1 MKVVP
6 RSEYHYSDHCS
17 VNVPFYC
24 LFHSQGSTM
33 HTHIDFY
40 EFCFVISGSY
50 TNTYQGEVT
59 SCQTGHVL
67 FFNIGETHSFLDTTE
82 SSNHYAFTIKKE
94 YFEEFC
100 RKYLENAEEIL
111 STPSASVKLSGPL
124 FAYLSHLASSIA
136 RSYSPDRQIIGRQL
150 LEVLL
155 YNCFDTTSGAVED
168 SIVSYTHDL
177 KQRFDNYQ
185 LLNISITDICNEY
198 PISQCSLISAFKE
211 LTGHTL
217 VQYRAMKRMEYAAH
231 LLAEESYPITMIA
244 EILNISSPTYF
255 SQQFK
260 QTYGVSPK
268 QYQLQHRSHK
278 YTRDKGGFL

>member
-1 MKVVP
+1 MQAMQAEKAF
-6 RSEYHYSDHCS
+6 EYYYRDHCS
-17 VNVPFYC
+17 VHVPFYC
-24 LFHSQGSTM
+24 LFHSQGSEM
-33 HTHIDFY
+33 HQHMDFF

-50 TNTYQGEVT
+50 TNQYQGEVT

-67 FFNIGETHSFLDTTE
+67 FYKVGEIHSFIEDSE
-82 SSNHYAFTIKKE
+82 NSNHYAFTIQRS

-100 RKYLENAEEIL
+100 QKHMDNAEEIL
-111 STPSASVKLSGPL
+111 ATAFTSKKLSGPH
-124 FAYLSHLASSIA
+124 FAYLSRLASSIA
-136 RSYSPDRQIIGRQL
+136 RSFSPDRQIIGRQL

-155 YNCFDTTSGAVED
+155 YNCFETTSSVIED
-168 SIVSYTHDL
+168 SVGSYIHDL
-177 KQRFDNYQ
+177 RRRFDNYQ
-185 LLNISITDICNEY
+185 LLNVSISDIYKEY

-211 LTGHTL
+211 LTGYTI

-231 LLAEESYPITMIA
+231 LLAEENYPITMIA

-268 QYQLQHRSHK
+268 QYQLLHRSHK
-278 YTRDKGGFL
+278 